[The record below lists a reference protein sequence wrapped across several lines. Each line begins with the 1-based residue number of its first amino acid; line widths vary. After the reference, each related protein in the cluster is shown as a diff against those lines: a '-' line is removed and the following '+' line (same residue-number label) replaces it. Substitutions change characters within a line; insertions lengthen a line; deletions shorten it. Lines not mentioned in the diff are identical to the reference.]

1 MGGGVEAK
9 KGSIGAKVDLH
20 DMAAAVKVA
29 EVPSMAPVKSKVEV
43 STVAVEVHV
52 PSVAKVEV
60 PSVVKEVEV
69 SSVVKEVE
77 VASVV
82 KEVHVPSVAKVEVKV
97 PGTPPVIAPISSLK
111 SAEVS
116 SPPIQPTCVD
126 EVEIVME
133 TISKKFGEI
142 TFSDYD
148 SAEDGDFSLSEAET
162 EDSLEW
168 ACETERTR
176 AEDDLAED
184 KVGINYVGA
193 ALDIATEQAASFR
206 IVQAGLAIGDWVLGT
221 VEGITTSEVA
231 PMLSSM
237 RRSARKIRRAGERVT
252 GPFRPLGMVSESTM
266 TMATTFLSTPL
277 ALLGWQFRPA
287 TQAKAKKVWMEDEL
301 CEEPCTFEELDLS
314 DYDSDL

>member
-1 MGGGVEAK
+1 MPSVAK
-9 KGSIGAKVDLH
+9 
-20 DMAAAVKVA
+20 
-29 EVPSMAPVKSKVEV
+29 
-43 STVAVEVHV
+43 EVHM

-60 PSVVKEVEV
+60 PSV
-69 SSVVKEVE
+69 
-77 VASVV
+77 A
-82 KEVHVPSVAKVEVKV
+82 KEVHMLSVAKVEVPSVAKEVHMPSVAKEVHMPSVSKVEVPSLAKKVHIPSVTKVEVKV
-97 PGTPPVIAPISSLK
+97 PDTLPVIAPISSLK

-116 SPPIQPTCVD
+116 APPTQPTCVD
-126 EVEIVME
+126 EDEVVIVME

-142 TFSDYD
+142 SFSDYN

-168 ACETERTR
+168 ASETERTR

-231 PMLSSM
+231 PMLSS
-237 RRSARKIRRAGERVT
+237 I
-252 GPFRPLGMVSESTM
+252 
-266 TMATTFLSTPL
+266 
-277 ALLGWQFRPA
+277 
-287 TQAKAKKVWMEDEL
+287 
-301 CEEPCTFEELDLS
+301 
-314 DYDSDL
+314 

>member
-52 PSVAKVEV
+52 PSVSKVEV
-60 PSVVKEVEV
+60 PSVVKEVEGP
-69 SSVVKEVE
+69 SVVKEVE

-126 EVEIVME
+126 EDEVVIVME

-148 SAEDGDFSLSEAET
+148 SAEDGDFSLSEA
-162 EDSLEW
+162 
-168 ACETERTR
+168 
-176 AEDDLAED
+176 
-184 KVGINYVGA
+184 
-193 ALDIATEQAASFR
+193 
-206 IVQAGLAIGDWVLGT
+206 GD
-221 VEGITTSEVA
+221 
-231 PMLSSM
+231 
-237 RRSARKIRRAGERVT
+237 
-252 GPFRPLGMVSESTM
+252 
-266 TMATTFLSTPL
+266 
-277 ALLGWQFRPA
+277 
-287 TQAKAKKVWMEDEL
+287 
-301 CEEPCTFEELDLS
+301 
-314 DYDSDL
+314 